1 MINVSALL
9 WIALGG
15 AAGSVLRAVV
25 SAAVPAGRLPW
36 GTLVVNVAGSLAIGW
51 LMARFAPADA
61 GNWRGHSFLVVGL
74 CGGFTTFSTFSW
86 QTFEQLQKGQGV
98 AAASNVLLS
107 VSLCLAATWTGW
119 KLAR

>member
-1 MINVSALL
+1 
-9 WIALGG
+9 
-15 AAGSVLRAVV
+15 
-25 SAAVPAGRLPW
+25 
-36 GTLVVNVAGSLAIGW
+36 
-51 LMARFAPADA
+51 
-61 GNWRGHSFLVVGL
+61 WRGHSFLVVGL